1 MKLPD
6 AIFKNFCPVSSI
18 AEVSARR
25 QSVLAEESEVSKH
38 DGNHLAADR
47 GIKTV
52 PMVFNS
58 DNINHRNRA
67 SKTVIVATLSNS
79 RNSAGLG
86 WAGRGGNNQMSDI
99 DFLNNPPP
107 AAWPEPLPS
116 PWQTGGRALSLD
128 VEHDTFHSRCR
139 WRSSDEM
146 IFATLNTFNR
156 RWGWWKDSPSSTI
169 NEFPL
174 ANEV

>member
-1 MKLPD
+1 MKTLPG
-6 AIFKNFCPVSSI
+6 AIFKNICPVSYI

-86 WAGRGGNNQMSDI
+86 WGGNNQMSDI

-107 AAWPEPLPS
+107 AAWPVPWPS

-128 VEHDTFHSRCR
+128 VEHDTFHSR

-174 ANEV
+174 VNKV

>member
-1 MKLPD
+1 MKNLPD
-6 AIFKNFCPVSSI
+6 AIFTNICPVSYI

-79 RNSAGLG
+79 RNSA
-86 WAGRGGNNQMSDI
+86 WAGQGGNNHAI
-99 DFLNNPPP
+99 TTALH
-107 AAWPEPLPS
+107 LPNQS
-116 PWQTGGRALSLD
+116 
-128 VEHDTFHSRCR
+128 VC
-139 WRSSDEM
+139 
-146 IFATLNTFNR
+146 
-156 RWGWWKDSPSSTI
+156 
-169 NEFPL
+169 
-174 ANEV
+174 

>member
-1 MKLPD
+1 MKTLPD
-6 AIFKNFCPVSSI
+6 ASFKNICPVSYI

-86 WAGRGGNNQMSDI
+86 WAVTTKCRTS
-99 DFLNNPPP
+99 
-107 AAWPEPLPS
+107 
-116 PWQTGGRALSLD
+116 
-128 VEHDTFHSRCR
+128 TF
-139 WRSSDEM
+139 
-146 IFATLNTFNR
+146 
-156 RWGWWKDSPSSTI
+156 
-169 NEFPL
+169 
-174 ANEV
+174 

>member
-1 MKLPD
+1 MQALRTFVP
-6 AIFKNFCPVSSI
+6 FPSI

-86 WAGRGGNNQMSDI
+86 GNNQMSDT
-99 DFLNNPPP
+99 DFLNNPRP
-107 AAWPEPLPS
+107 AAWPVPWPE

-128 VEHDTFHSRCR
+128 VEHDTFHSR

-156 RWGWWKDSPSSTI
+156 RYGWWKDSPSSTI
-169 NEFPL
+169 NEFPPV
-174 ANEV
+174 NKV

>member
-1 MKLPD
+1 MKTLPD
-6 AIFKNFCPVSSI
+6 AIFKNICPVSYI

-86 WAGRGGNNQMSDI
+86 WAVRGGNNQMSFT
-99 DFLNNPPP
+99 DFLNTTHRL
-107 AAWPEPLPS
+107 PLGPCLGPS
-116 PWQTGGRALSLD
+116 LGRLGA
-128 VEHDTFHSRCR
+128 ERCH
-139 WRSSDEM
+139 WM
-146 IFATLNTFNR
+146 
-156 RWGWWKDSPSSTI
+156 
-169 NEFPL
+169 
-174 ANEV
+174 

>member
-1 MKLPD
+1 MKTLPD
-6 AIFKNFCPVSSI
+6 AIFKNICPVSYI

-86 WAGRGGNNQMSDI
+86 ETVTTKCR
-99 DFLNNPPP
+99 
-107 AAWPEPLPS
+107 S
-116 PWQTGGRALSLD
+116 P
-128 VEHDTFHSRCR
+128 TF
-139 WRSSDEM
+139 
-146 IFATLNTFNR
+146 
-156 RWGWWKDSPSSTI
+156 
-169 NEFPL
+169 
-174 ANEV
+174 

>member
-1 MKLPD
+1 MQALRTFVP
-6 AIFKNFCPVSSI
+6 FPSI

-86 WAGRGGNNQMSDI
+86 GNNQMSDT
-99 DFLNNPPP
+99 DFLNTTHGL
-107 AAWPEPLPS
+107 PLGPCLGPS
-116 PWQTGGRALSLD
+116 LGRLGA
-128 VEHDTFHSRCR
+128 ERCH
-139 WRSSDEM
+139 WM
-146 IFATLNTFNR
+146 
-156 RWGWWKDSPSSTI
+156 
-169 NEFPL
+169 
-174 ANEV
+174 